1 MSNNDFVKPHPV
13 QFRGSALARWLLR
26 RLGWR
31 VQFDGLPALQG
42 VLAVYPH
49 TSNWDF
55 IVLILVK
62 WSVGIQAH
70 FWAKDKLFR
79 IPVFGRWLRWLGGV
93 PVERTAPRGVV
104 GQAVDQL
111 SQARVEDR
119 YFWLAM
125 APEGTRKLI
134 PGWRSG
140 FYQTTLQAGVP
151 LGLVR
156 IDYRL
161 REVAIADFI
170 HLTGN
175 EALDFERI
183 ASVYAGVTGCKPANA
198 APIRL
203 LPAEVPRTETIVK

>member
-1 MSNNDFVKPHPV
+1 MHHNDFSKPYPV
-13 QFRGSALARWLLR
+13 QFRGSALACWILR

-31 VQFDGLPALQG
+31 VQFEGLPTLQG

-62 WSVGIQAH
+62 WSVGIEAS
-70 FWAKDKLFR
+70 FWAKDRLFR
-79 IPVFGRWLRWLGGV
+79 IPLFGHWLRWLGGV
-93 PVERTAPRGVV
+93 PVQRTSPRGVV
-104 GQAVDQL
+104 GQAVDKL
-111 SQARVEDR
+111 AQARTQGR

-140 FYQTTLQAGVP
+140 FYQTTLQADVP

-161 REVAIADFI
+161 REVSVADFI
-170 HLTGN
+170 YLSGQ
-175 EALDFERI
+175 EEQDFERI
-183 ASVYAGVTGCKPANA
+183 ANVYAGVTGCKPDNA

-203 LPAEVPRTETIVK
+203 LPPDVPRAETIVK